1 MTVTGLITRT
11 NYASAAR
18 LSAKIRGNF
27 PRTDF
32 LTAFPFS
39 TKNFRRKNF
48 PPRPCPVARRRH
60 VRRRRDEASP
70 FREKPALVRIDFAA
84 DDTIKIANEQPA
96 FLLRDGTPTRWQ
108 KGK

>member
-1 MTVTGLITRT
+1 M
-11 NYASAAR
+11 
-18 LSAKIRGNF
+18 
-27 PRTDF
+27 
-32 LTAFPFS
+32 
-39 TKNFRRKNF
+39 
-48 PPRPCPVARRRH
+48 ARRRH